1 MKLVAKLNVPYT
13 EQQRVDFIIEYN
25 RGQGCEIRYTMEAV
39 EAWGKTEDEI
49 IEDTKVAMRNIR
61 NEYLVTY
68 VDPKQLV
75 LVWDSLSEEDKQ
87 SYTGYRQ
94 YLLNYPQSSSTW
106 YEQEPLTYGEWK
118 C

>member
-1 MKLVAKLNVPYT
+1 MKLKAVLKAPYT
-13 EQQRVDFIIEYN
+13 NLERNDFIVENNHNKGY
-25 RGQGCEIRYTMEAV
+25 EIKDTMEQL
-39 EAWGKTEDEI
+39 EAWEKTEDEI
-49 IEDTKVAMRNIR
+49 IEDTKVAMRNLR

-87 SYTGYRQ
+87 SYADYRQ
-94 YLLNYPQSSSTW
+94 YLLDYPQSSPTW

>member
-1 MKLVAKLNVPYT
+1 MELKAVLKAPYT
-13 EQQRVDFIIEYN
+13 NIERNDFIVINNHNKGY
-25 RGQGCEIRYTMEAV
+25 EIKDTLEQL
-39 EAWGKTEDEI
+39 EAWGKTNDELL
-49 IEDTKVAMRNIR
+49 EDTKAEMRGIR
-61 NEYLVTY
+61 NKYLETY

-94 YLLNYPQSSSTW
+94 YLLDYPQSSSTW